1 MIEIPLLVL
10 LLGPVLL
17 AEALL
22 ARYEVTAYTV
32 GWRTPAT
39 ELPEGI
45 PYARGADPDRPPDAY
60 LVYLDGIGKRRF
72 RDTRDGGQLVQALIA
87 GAPELRVLGQ
97 VQPYSPLA
105 DPLADRPVW
114 AWLRHRI
121 GLLLFLHNVM
131 QIFVAADHRY
141 RPLYNRA
148 VGTQIV
154 NQLRR
159 AGYQPDS
166 GIPVVL
172 LSYSG
177 GAQVATGAVEEL
189 HTRLRAP
196 LLLITIGGFHN
207 GANDL
212 THADHL
218 HQLTSASDWIE
229 RVSAW
234 IFPQRWRLFRR
245 SGWNR
250 AGRAG
255 KITVHGLDP
264 ATHMGR
270 RSYIS
275 PEARLPDGRSF
286 LDCTV
291 GTVIELIRARCGAP
305 AATDDLWPEG
315 PTRAHSAGWAVSS
328 ATHSA
333 ETSETDSA

>member
-1 MIEIPLLVL
+1 MIEFPLLAL
-10 LLGPVLL
+10 LFGPVLL

-22 ARYEVTAYTV
+22 ARYEVMAYTA
-32 GWRTPAT
+32 GWRTPIT
-39 ELPEGI
+39 ELPQGM

-72 RDTRDGGQLVQALIA
+72 RDTRDGGQLVKALIA
-87 GAPELRVLGQ
+87 AAPELRVLGQ

-105 DPLADRPVW
+105 DPLVNRPVW
-114 AWLRHRI
+114 EWLRHHI

-131 QIFVAADHRY
+131 QIFVAADRRY

-148 VGTQIV
+148 VGTQIAD
-154 NQLRR
+154 QLRL

-189 HTRLRAP
+189 HTQLRAP

-212 THADHL
+212 THAHHL
-218 HQLTSASDWIE
+218 HQLTSDSDWIE
-229 RVSAW
+229 RVGTW
-234 IFPQRWRLFRR
+234 IFPQRWRAFRR
-245 SGWNR
+245 SAWNQ
-250 AGRAG
+250 AVRAG
-255 KITVHGLDP
+255 KITAHGLDP
-264 ATHMGR
+264 ATHMGP

-275 PEARLPDGRSF
+275 PETQRPDGGSY
-286 LDCTV
+286 LDRTAD
-291 GTVIELIRARCGAP
+291 TVIALIHAHHSAP
-305 AATDDLWPEG
+305 AATRQPS
-315 PTRAHSAGWAVSS
+315 P
-328 ATHSA
+328 
-333 ETSETDSA
+333 